1 MARLTAKEYQT
12 VHDDF
17 LEHRDDLHVKA
28 LQFLAE
34 VTRRAPHRRREAERL
49 VARISR
55 DWRSVRPET
64 GTGTCNPSPEV
75 FDPANWSEVDARPLR
90 SALVHCG
97 DKFNVARSYYEELPA
112 DEKRLMGIG
121 MRL

>member
-17 LEHRDDLHVKA
+17 LQHRDDVQIKA
-28 LQFLAE
+28 QQFLAE
-34 VTRRAPHRRREAERL
+34 VIRRAPHRRREAERL
-49 VARISR
+49 VARINR
-55 DWRSVRPET
+55 DWRSIRPET
-64 GTGTCNPSPEV
+64 GTGTLNSSPEV
-75 FDPANWSEVDARPLR
+75 FDPAEWSEVDARPLH

-97 DKFNVARSYYEELPA
+97 NKFSVARSYYEGLPE
-112 DEKRLMGIG
+112 DEKRLTRTG